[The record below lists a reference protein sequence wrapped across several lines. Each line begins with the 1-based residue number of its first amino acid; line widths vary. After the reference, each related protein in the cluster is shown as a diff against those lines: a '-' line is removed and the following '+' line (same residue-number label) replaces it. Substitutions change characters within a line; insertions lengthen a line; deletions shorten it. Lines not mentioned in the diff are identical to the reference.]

1 MAASLIQREVLMVR
15 RSVLGLALLFLALFL
30 YRSLVAPL
38 LGLPA
43 PGGVALPTLALMF
56 FSLFHACYALGWR
69 HTLVFFVI
77 SAVVSWSF
85 EQVGVATGAVY
96 GPYHYTDVLGPK
108 LGHVPLLIPIAWF
121 MMIYPSYVIA
131 NLLVAGRPLVT
142 GAGLRLGLGLSR
154 LTWLAFIGALVMTA
168 WDLSV
173 DVILSGPAVQAW
185 IWHDGGPYFGIPVQ
199 NFAGWVLTTFTV
211 YMLYRLF
218 ERWVSPRPLAPLT
231 LATAALPLIAY
242 AGMALSEMLLGN
254 PALQVITPFTMGVP
268 VLVAVGRLLDARWSD
283 ARDTLG
289 EAVAR
294 MADVTEGR

>member
-1 MAASLIQREVLMVR
+1 MAASSIQREVHMVR
-15 RSVLGLALLFLALFL
+15 RSVLGLALLCLALFL

-69 HTLVFFVI
+69 HMLAFFAI
-77 SAVVSWSF
+77 SAVVSWGF
-85 EQVGVATGAVY
+85 EQVGVATGAIY
-96 GPYHYTDVLGPK
+96 GPYHYTDVLGSK

-131 NLLVAGRPLVT
+131 NLLVAGRPLAT
-142 GAGLRLGLGLSR
+142 GARLSR
-154 LTWLAFIGALVMTA
+154 LTWLALVGSLVMTA

-173 DVILSGPAVQAW
+173 DVILSGPGAQAW

-211 YMLYRLF
+211 YMFYRLF
-218 ERWVSPRPLAPLT
+218 ERWVALRPLASLT
-231 LATAALPLIAY
+231 FATAALPLVAY
-242 AGMALSEMLLGN
+242 AGMALSQMLLGN
-254 PALQVITPFTMGVP
+254 PALQVIIPFTMGVP
-268 VLVAVGRLLDARWSD
+268 VLVAAGRLLDARWSD

-294 MADVTEGR
+294 MADFSERP